1 MTSEFAVAVHALVF
15 LNHKQTTVSSEL
27 LAQNI
32 CTNAARVRKVMA
44 VLKRAGLIETK
55 EGLDGGYLFTLPA
68 DGVTLCRIA
77 DALGARF
84 VCASWHSGKADMP
97 CLVASGMA
105 GILDGIY
112 DDLDALCR
120 ERLKKVTIGSIDRR
134 IFGGKEAGINRQDD
148 GNDEQKT
155 KWLEENKNG
164 GQDADKGSF

>member
-15 LNHKQTTVSSEL
+15 LNHKQETIASEM

-44 VLKRAGLIETK
+44 VLKRSGLIETK

-68 DGVTLCRIA
+68 DDVTLCSIA

-84 VCASWHSGKADMP
+84 VCASWHSGKSDMP

-112 DDLDALCR
+112 DELDGLCR
-120 ERLKKVTIGSIDRR
+120 KRLKEITIGSIDRQ
-134 IFGGKEAGINRQDD
+134 IFGEKKPE
-148 GNDEQKT
+148 
-155 KWLEENKNG
+155 
-164 GQDADKGSF
+164 